1 MKIPLFFNN
10 TARSAR
16 AGRFRRWLDRHR
28 DFFDVIEPE
37 SREDMLNH
45 LVSQANSGAPAVA
58 VAGETERWESRQGL
72 SAIRKRCW
80 PPSVRV
86 P

>member
-16 AGRFRRWLDRHR
+16 VGRFRRWLDRHR

-45 LVSQANSGAPAVA
+45 LVSQAIPERLPLLWQ
-58 VAGETERWESRQGL
+58 AGTARWESRQGL

-80 PPSVRV
+80 PPSLRV

>member
-16 AGRFRRWLDRHR
+16 VGRFRRWLDRHR

-58 VAGETERWESRQGL
+58 VGTARWESRQGL

-80 PPSVRV
+80 PPSLRV

>member
-58 VAGETERWESRQGL
+58 VAGTARWESRQGL

-80 PPSVRV
+80 PPSLRV

>member
-16 AGRFRRWLDRHR
+16 VGRFRRWLDRHR

-58 VAGETERWESRQGL
+58 VAGGESRQGL

-80 PPSVRV
+80 PPSLRV